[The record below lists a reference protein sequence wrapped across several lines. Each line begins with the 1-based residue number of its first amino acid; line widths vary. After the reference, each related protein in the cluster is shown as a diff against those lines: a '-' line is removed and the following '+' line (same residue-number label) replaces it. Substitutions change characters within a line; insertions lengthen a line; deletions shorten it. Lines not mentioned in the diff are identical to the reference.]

1 MRSHPSDARIFF
13 ELDQLRKR
21 LGDAPA
27 ERLDALEARLDLV
40 EQRDDLLIEYV
51 TLLNLF
57 GRHAEALDQLLDHT
71 FHPWEGGEGK
81 VSEQYVTALV
91 EMAVQ
96 AIIFDNPAEAVNLLQ
111 HAQVYPDNLG
121 EGKLPTA
128 QENHILYWLGT
139 AYAEMAE
146 RNAAR
151 ACFTEA
157 AQGSSEPTA
166 ALYYN
171 DQPPEL
177 IYYQAL
183 AKRRLG
189 QEDEAQ
195 AIFARLIDYADQHMD
210 DDVKMDYF
218 AVSLPDFLVFDGD
231 LAARNRVHCH
241 FMAALGY
248 LGLGEQEK
256 AEAEFEAV
264 LALDPAHLGATLH
277 RPEEA
282 E

>member
-1 MRSHPSDARIFF
+1 M
-13 ELDQLRKR
+13 LRWPN
-21 LGDAPA
+21 GTQPA
-27 ERLDALEARLDLV
+27 
-40 EQRDDLLIEYV
+40 
-51 TLLNLF
+51 
-57 GRHAEALDQLLDHT
+57 
-71 FHPWEGGEGK
+71 
-81 VSEQYVTALV
+81 
-91 EMAVQ
+91 
-96 AIIFDNPAEAVNLLQ
+96 
-111 HAQVYPDNLG
+111 
-121 EGKLPTA
+121 
-128 QENHILYWLGT
+128 
-139 AYAEMAE
+139 
-146 RNAAR
+146 

-231 LAARNRVHCH
+231 LAARNCIHCH
-241 FMAALGY
+241 FMALLGY

-256 AEAEFEAV
+256 AEEEYLAV

-277 RPEEA
+277 RPEA
-282 E
+282 AA